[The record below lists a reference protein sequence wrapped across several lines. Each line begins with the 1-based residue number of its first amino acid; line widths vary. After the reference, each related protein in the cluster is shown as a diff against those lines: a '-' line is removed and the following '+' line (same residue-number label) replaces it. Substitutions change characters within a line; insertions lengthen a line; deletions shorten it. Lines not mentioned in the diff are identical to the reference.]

1 MGNICDIFNKH
12 QDEQYSYNIPIAIT
26 IDTPIDR
33 PIDNQITDL
42 SNNKT
47 GLSESESRKSQNIY
61 KPSDPIPIPI
71 VNAIP
76 ISSPLNSFNEN
87 SYRYPQKNQ
96 NQYENQYQNQ
106 YQNQHQQ
113 QPHIVVIQNRQHDD
127 VFNTF
132 NGFFTGMLLG
142 EILSDD
148 CL

>member
-12 QDEQYSYNIPIAIT
+12 QDKQYSYNIPIAIP
-26 IDTPIDR
+26 IDTPINR
-33 PIDNQITDL
+33 PINNQITDL

-47 GLSESESRKSQNIY
+47 GLSESESESRKSQNIY
-61 KPSDPIPIPI
+61 KPSDPIPIPV

-87 SYRYPQKNQ
+87 SYRYPQENQ
-96 NQYENQYQNQ
+96 NQYQYQNQ
-106 YQNQHQQ
+106 YQQ
-113 QPHIVVIQNRQHDD
+113 QPHIVVVQNRQHDD
-127 VFNTF
+127 VFNTI